1 MSKRPCLCGKRSDR
15 LSPMALGLRLCV
27 NAVRP
32 GLGFIAW
39 QLPSLAGPSLLAPPR
54 RLCRRAVPS
63 AAGRCNGQV
72 RAGSP
77 PAVLSGA
84 AIHGLCQGLLP
95 NAISG
100 REPKAENPPAL
111 PPSSPASPLLQ
122 RVRAGDA
129 LPPVCTVPTGPTPPK
144 SLPLA
149 SPGPTGEASVL
160 RACAWGD
167 EGVRVPQ
174 SSLCSRS
181 QTSSGFVRLGLSPA
195 AKSAETSFTGSTSCF
210 DPLSLSSCVGRGLR
224 LSLGHGKSL
233 SLPA

>member
-1 MSKRPCLCGKRSDR
+1 MCERRP
-15 LSPMALGLRLCV
+15 
-27 NAVRP
+27 P
-32 GLGFIAW
+32 GSGFY
-39 QLPSLAGPSLLAPPR
+39 SLAAPLPGWPQPPGSTTP
-54 RLCRRAVPS
+54 CRRAVPS
-63 AAGRCNGQV
+63 AAGRRNGQV